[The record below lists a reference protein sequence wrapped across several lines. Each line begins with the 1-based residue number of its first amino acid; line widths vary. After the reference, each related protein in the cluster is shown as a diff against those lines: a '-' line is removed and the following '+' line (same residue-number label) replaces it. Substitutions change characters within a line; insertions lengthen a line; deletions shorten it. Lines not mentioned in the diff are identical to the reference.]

1 MEKNFQNF
9 SVQEA
14 MKLAKT
20 DAGKQL
26 IALLQQQ
33 NGKEIQNAMAQANA
47 GDFSQAKQALN
58 AILQNPEARALL
70 QQLGR
75 EKHE

>member
-14 MKLAKT
+14 IKLAKT

-47 GDFSQAKQALN
+47 GDIRQAKQALN
-58 AILQNPEARALL
+58 AILQNPEAKALL

>member
-9 SVQEA
+9 SMQEA

-33 NGKEIQNAMAQANA
+33 NETEIQTAMAQAHA
-47 GDFSQAKQALN
+47 GNMDAAKDALRSILEN
-58 AILQNPEARALL
+58 PQTRAIL

-75 EKHE
+75 ERHE

>member
-14 MKLAKT
+14 IKLAKT

-47 GDFSQAKQALN
+47 GDFIQARQALN
-58 AILQNPEARALL
+58 AILQNPEAKALL

>member
-14 MKLAKT
+14 IKLAKT

>member
-14 MKLAKT
+14 IKLAKT

-33 NGKEIQNAMAQANA
+33 NGKEIQNAMAQANV
-47 GDFSQAKQALN
+47 GDFRQAKQALN

>member
-9 SVQEA
+9 SVQDA

-33 NGKEIQNAMAQANA
+33 NPQEMQNAMAKANA
-47 GDFSQAKQALN
+47 GDYTQAKQALRSILEN
-58 AILQNPEARALL
+58 PQAIALL